1 MLKRFLIL
9 ILFSVLIFGGIFGLK
24 FYQLHQEAGRFQ
36 PPPPAVVAATE
47 VTQEIWPSTL
57 SAVGSLTAIAGVDV
71 SNEVAGKVE
80 AIHFDSGQS
89 VKKGQLLLELD
100 ASTDRAE
107 LQGLQAEMRLAKVRF
122 ERSEKLIGKNFISK
136 SDYDQNHALLDET
149 VAAVHAKRTLIDR
162 KRIRAPF
169 TGELGIRL
177 VNLGQYL
184 TEGSAIVSLQQL
196 DPIYLDFTVPER
208 FLNRLVKGRQVIAT
222 VQAYPGREFNGEISA
237 VSPLIDQGT
246 RSVQVRAML
255 NNSEKLLHPGMFAQ
269 IGILSD
275 QELKVLTLPDTAIT
289 YNPYGNSVFVIEAN
303 EQGLIVQSRQVETG
317 QTRAGR
323 IEIINGLSLGERV
336 VSAGQVKLRNGMP
349 VTLDDKP
356 APGERE
362 ISQ

>member
-47 VTQEIWPSTL
+47 VIQEDWPSSL
-57 SAVGSLTAIAGVDV
+57 SAVGSLTAVAGVDV

-107 LQGLQAEMRLAKVRF
+107 LQGLEAEMRLAKVRF
-122 ERSEKLIGKNFISK
+122 ERSEKLIDKNFISQ

-169 TGELGIRL
+169 TGELGIRQ

-208 FLNRLVKGRQVIAT
+208 HLNQLVKGRRIVAT
-222 VQAYPGREFNGEISA
+222 VQAYPKQEFNGEIIA
-237 VSPLIDQGT
+237 ISPLIDKGT
-246 RSVQVRAML
+246 RSAHVRAKL
-255 NNSEKLLHPGMFAQ
+255 INSDKLLHPGMFAQ
-269 IGILSD
+269 VSILSD
-275 QELKVLTLPDTAIT
+275 HPLNVLTLPDTAIT
-289 YNPYGNSVFVIEAN
+289 YNPYGNSVFVIEPI

-323 IEIINGLSLGERV
+323 IEIIRGLKLGERV
-336 VSAGQVKLRNGMP
+336 VSAGQVKLRNDMQ

-362 ISQ
+362 IPE

>member
-24 FYQLHQEAGRFQ
+24 FYQLQREAGRFQ

-47 VTQEIWPSTL
+47 VTQENWPSTL

-80 AIHFDSGQS
+80 AIHFDSGQL

-107 LQGLQAEMRLAKVRF
+107 LQGLEAEMRLAKIRF
-122 ERSEKLIGKNFISK
+122 ERSKKLIGNNFISK

-149 VAAVHAKRTLIDR
+149 VAAVHAKRTLIDK

-196 DPIYLDFTVPER
+196 APIYLDFTVPER
-208 FLNRLVKGRQVIAT
+208 HLNQIGRGHRVVAT

-246 RSVQVRAML
+246 RSAQVRATL

-269 IGILSD
+269 INILSD
-275 QELKVLTLPDTAIT
+275 QALKVLTLPDTAIT
-289 YNPYGNSVFVIEAN
+289 YNPYGNSVFVIEPG
-303 EQGLIVQSRQVETG
+303 EQGLIVQNRQIETG
-317 QTRAGR
+317 QTRDGR
-323 IEIINGLSLGERV
+323 IEIISGLKFGERV
-336 VSAGQVKLRNGMP
+336 VSAGQVKLRNDMQ

-356 APGERE
+356 APGERG